1 VSQVLCLPET
11 EVMNLNFKEMNL
23 DSLDKLDMVC
33 RLEQIFPTVKFGN
46 RKLPEFNTPTDI
58 VNFINS
64 AA

>member
-1 VSQVLCLPET
+1 
-11 EVMNLNFKEMNL
+11 MNLNFKEMNL